1 VSEGS
6 LDSVV
11 ADRLDDV
18 RPLQTNKKEKNLVN
32 FRSIKN

>member
-18 RPLQTNKKEKNLVN
+18 RPLQTNKEKKI
-32 FRSIKN
+32 S